1 MLTEMMMIGVEV
13 MMKMGT
19 IMTKQ
24 MILINGHDRRQFAI
38 EPSIKSFRSVQ
49 KILVVVLELV
59 VDWLIDSIILVTIGT
74 VDVLIDEVLRM
85 FVCMAYTYISLTNTL
100 TTHEKIVIPWALFHI
115 PLFHMLVELAWL
127 LQQPTKLGL
136 WLFTN
141 WSKLNPDEQLTTTN
155 NYRT

>member
-1 MLTEMMMIGVEV
+1 MLTEMMMIGVEQ

-49 KILVVVLELV
+49 KIQVLVVELV

-74 VDVLIDEVLRM
+74 LDVLIDGVLRM
-85 FVCMAYTYISLTNTL
+85 FDAQFLHGLYLHLFLKQTL
-100 TTHEKIVIPWALFHI
+100 
-115 PLFHMLVELAWL
+115 
-127 LQQPTKLGL
+127 
-136 WLFTN
+136 
-141 WSKLNPDEQLTTTN
+141 
-155 NYRT
+155 

>member
-19 IMTKQ
+19 ITTKQ
-24 MILINGHDRRQFAI
+24 KILINGHDRRQFAI

-49 KILVVVLELV
+49 KIQVLVVELA

-74 VDVLIDEVLRM
+74 LDVLIDEVLRM
-85 FVCMAYTYISLTNTL
+85 FDVYGLHIHLFNKHFNNTK
-100 TTHEKIVIPWALFHI
+100 KIVIPRALFNI
-115 PLFHMLVELAWL
+115 PLFYMLVVLIWL

-136 WLFTN
+136 WSFTN
-141 WSKLNPDEQLTTTN
+141 
-155 NYRT
+155 

>member
-74 VDVLIDEVLRM
+74 LDVLIDEVLRM
-85 FVCMAYTYISLTNTL
+85 FDVHGLHIYLFNKHFNNTQQNSNILGFIPYSTILYVGRTDLT
-100 TTHEKIVIPWALFHI
+100 A
-115 PLFHMLVELAWL
+115 
-127 LQQPTKLGL
+127 
-136 WLFTN
+136 
-141 WSKLNPDEQLTTTN
+141 STTN
-155 NYRT
+155 KIRLVVIYKLVQIKSGWTADNHK